1 MIHLTLIGDLS
12 SNNLDTQRSI
22 DDETVAAHITNTEY
36 DAKFVISKAK
46 TFINDVHIEFG
57 MKNNSTSGQLP
68 GNKMKKKSDILSDI
82 IYESFLSHIT
92 ACLLN
97 TTVLDRLCGL
107 DNLAKTRPTMK
118 A

>member
-46 TFINDVHIEFG
+46 TFINDVSIEFG
-57 MKNNSTSGQLP
+57 MKIN
-68 GNKMKKKSDILSDI
+68 
-82 IYESFLSHIT
+82 
-92 ACLLN
+92 
-97 TTVLDRLCGL
+97 
-107 DNLAKTRPTMK
+107 
-118 A
+118 

>member
-68 GNKMKKKSDILSDI
+68 GNKMKKNNQIHICI
-82 IYESFLSHIT
+82 IGHYL
-92 ACLLN
+92 
-97 TTVLDRLCGL
+97 
-107 DNLAKTRPTMK
+107 
-118 A
+118 

>member
-46 TFINDVHIEFG
+46 TFINDVCVEFG
-57 MKNNSTSGQLP
+57 MKINTTSGKFP
-68 GNKMKKKSDILSDI
+68 GNKMKKKIILDI
-82 IYESFLSHIT
+82 IYESFLSHMT

>member
-46 TFINDVHIEFG
+46 KFINDVCIDFG
-57 MKNNSTSGQLP
+57 MKINSTSGQLP
-68 GNKMKKKSDILSDI
+68 GNKMKKKNQIYYWTLFMNLS
-82 IYESFLSHIT
+82 FHI
-92 ACLLN
+92 
-97 TTVLDRLCGL
+97 
-107 DNLAKTRPTMK
+107 
-118 A
+118 

>member
-46 TFINDVHIEFG
+46 KFINDVCIEFG
-57 MKNNSTSGQLP
+57 MKINSTSGQQNEK
-68 GNKMKKKSDILSDI
+68 NKNKSDILLDI
-82 IYESFLSHIT
+82 IYESFLSHMT

>member
-46 TFINDVHIEFG
+46 TFINDVCIEFG
-57 MKNNSTSGQLP
+57 MKINSTSGQLP
-68 GNKMKKKSDILSDI
+68 GNKMKKKNQLYYWTLFMNLS
-82 IYESFLSHIT
+82 FHI
-92 ACLLN
+92 
-97 TTVLDRLCGL
+97 
-107 DNLAKTRPTMK
+107 
-118 A
+118 

>member
-46 TFINDVHIEFG
+46 TFINDVRIKFG
-57 MKNNSTSGQLP
+57 MKNNSTSGQPP
-68 GNKMKKKSDILSDI
+68 GSLGAVKWK
-82 IYESFLSHIT
+82 IYYWTL
-92 ACLLN
+92 
-97 TTVLDRLCGL
+97 
-107 DNLAKTRPTMK
+107 
-118 A
+118 